1 MRRPALILIAVF
13 LLVLGCQ
20 NAYGAWKRAPGGPA
34 VRSIK
39 IVGNDHFSGNKIKAA
54 MRTKESRMLRKR
66 HLRESTLES
75 DLMAVVAFY
84 GTHGFLAATAAVEDK
99 QFDKDKSN
107 VWITIRISEG
117 PQTIVRD
124 VVLDGNRY
132 VATDALRRLLTVKA
146 GQPLDERR
154 VGEDEYN
161 IYAYYADRGFVFASV
176 SHEIAGVTS
185 ATSVTY
191 TIREREPASI
201 AQITVAGNTRVS
213 SRIVKREVTLKRG
226 DIFSRKKVLDS
237 QQRLYDTGLFKDV
250 TIEPAQSAADSATVD
265 LTVKVKERKV
275 REASA
280 GLGYGTRDEAR
291 LTMGWL
297 HRNVFNSGRQVEVRT
312 IFASQDPAKG
322 LTRKRADVSLTD
334 RWLFGRRLVGT
345 ASVFVNESLEDY
357 KEQPG
362 GQYTLDRIG
371 FNLGVQK
378 DLSRSTRLTLAY
390 THEIV
395 DIRNPTWHVDD
406 PKALRV
412 KVGQEINR
420 SASLLLERDTRIP
433 FFDPHGGSL
442 TRLVAKTSGGVFKG
456 DNSYNKYTL
465 SYARYLAL
473 GRPTVLA
480 VGIKAGQTEAF
491 GESASKGVPDYERF
505 FVGGS
510 STVRGYDE
518 REFGPG
524 DLLLVGNIELRYSIV
539 WKLTSVV
546 FFDMGN
552 AWSSA
557 RNFRWRDFD
566 LRVPAAEFAARR
578 ATDVKYSTGF
588 GLGIE
593 TPVGPARIDYG
604 MRLKRGITESHKRE
618 SLGMVHVT
626 IGHAF

>member
-1 MRRPALILIAVF
+1 MKRPALILIGTLLIVF
-13 LLVLGCQ
+13 ACQ
-20 NAYGAWKRAPGGPA
+20 NAYGAWKRAPGGPV

-39 IVGNDHFSGNKIKAA
+39 IVGNTYFSGSKIKAA
-54 MRTKESRMLRKR
+54 MRTRETRMLRKR

-75 DLMAVVAFY
+75 DLVSVVALY
-84 GTHGFLAATAAVEDK
+84 GKHGFIGAAATVEDK
-99 QFDKDKSN
+99 QFDKDRSN

-117 PQTIVRD
+117 PQTIVKN
-124 VVLDGNRY
+124 VLLDGNRY
-132 VATDALRRLLTVKA
+132 VTTDALRRLLKVRA
-146 GQPLDERR
+146 GQPLDEKQ

-176 SHEIAGVTS
+176 SHGIEGVAGA
-185 ATSVTY
+185 ATVTY
-191 TIREREPASI
+191 TIQEREPASI
-201 AQITVAGNTRVS
+201 AQITVAGNSRVS
-213 SRIVKREVTLKRG
+213 GRIVKREVTLKHG

-237 QQRLYDTGLFKDV
+237 QQRLYDTGFFKDV
-250 TIEPAQSAADSATVD
+250 TIEPAQSSADSGTVD
-265 LTVKVKERKV
+265 LTVRVKERKI

-291 LTMGWL
+291 TTLGWL
-297 HRNVFNSGRQVEVRT
+297 HRNIFNSGRQVEVRT
-312 IFASQDPAKG
+312 ILASQDLSKG

-334 RWLFGRRLVGT
+334 RWLFGRRLVGV

-395 DIRNPTWHVDD
+395 DIRNPTWRVDD
-406 PKALRV
+406 PEALRV

-420 SASLLLERDTRIP
+420 SASVLLERDTRVP
-433 FFDPHGGSL
+433 FFDPHSGSL
-442 TRLVAKTSGGVFKG
+442 SRIVAKTSGGIFKG
-456 DNSYNKYTL
+456 DNSYNKYTV
-465 SYARYLAL
+465 SYARYLLL
-473 GRPTVLA
+473 GKPTVLA
-480 VGIKAGQTEAF
+480 LGVKAGHTEAF
-491 GESASKGVPDYERF
+491 GGSRSKRVPEYERF

-510 STVRGYDE
+510 STIRGYDE

-524 DLLLVGNIELRYSIV
+524 DLFLVGNLELRYSVV
-539 WKLTSVV
+539 WRLTTVL
-546 FFDMGN
+546 FFDLGN
-552 AWSSA
+552 AWDTA
-557 RNFRWRDFD
+557 RDLRWRDFD
-566 LRVPAAEFAARR
+566 LRVPGREFQSRR
-578 ATDVKYSTGF
+578 ATDVKYSTGL

-593 TPVGPARIDYG
+593 TPVGPARVDYG
-604 MRLKRGITESHKRE
+604 IRLKRGLSEANKKE
-618 SLGMVHVT
+618 ALGMIHFT